1 MTGARTSWRCSFW
14 PRPCGQICR
23 RSNETPDRSPVW
35 SRTRCTVSCWLLW
48 AGRQRRRRRSSRWV
62 SCLPCCTP
70 VRAFA
75 HHRAPTATAQAAT
88 LAGRHGLRLLK
99 LLILKDLHDKV
110 LVRRRPADQ
119 RMQGM
124 QGVQRMQG
132 VMKEGVNG
140 GTKELLDTILGAELA
155 AKLC

>member
-1 MTGARTSWRCSFW
+1 
-14 PRPCGQICR
+14 
-23 RSNETPDRSPVW
+23 
-35 SRTRCTVSCWLLW
+35 
-48 AGRQRRRRRSSRWV
+48 
-62 SCLPCCTP
+62 

-88 LAGRHGLRLLK
+88 LAGRHGLRLLE